1 MKFYKDNYRNKYIYW
16 CKIKDNKLTA
26 IYYDSI
32 AVRFFKNGNHH
43 NTKNAA
49 YVYDGY
55 KEFYLNDKCCSIDD
69 DFTKESWRRFVKLQ
83 AFI

>member
-49 YVYDGY
+49 YINNGY
-55 KEFYLNDKCCSIDD
+55 KEFLLNDKFYDKNKD
-69 DFTKESWRRFVKLQ
+69 VTKQSWRRFVKLQ